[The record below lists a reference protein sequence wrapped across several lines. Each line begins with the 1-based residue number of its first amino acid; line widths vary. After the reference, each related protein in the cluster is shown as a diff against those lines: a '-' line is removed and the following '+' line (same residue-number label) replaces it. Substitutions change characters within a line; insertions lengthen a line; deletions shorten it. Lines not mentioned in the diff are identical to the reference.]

1 MVFLN
6 MPHKRFFIETF
17 GCQMN
22 VHDSEKISGVLC
34 REGYSPA
41 DSPGDSDLII
51 FNTCSIR
58 QKAEQKFFS
67 ELGRI
72 RKLKKKNPALRIAV
86 AGCIAQQQGK
96 KIFRRAPYVDLV
108 FGPQNIHL
116 LKELLK
122 SGTASVATQDNP
134 DVAGVDLPMK
144 RGGGSRAWV
153 SIMYGCNNFCSYC
166 VVPYTRGRERSRPS
180 ENILLEIGGL
190 ADQGYKEVTLL
201 GQNVNS
207 YRSDLD
213 FPGLLE
219 KIDAIPGVERIRF
232 VTSHPRDLS
241 ERLILAVQRLAKVC
255 EHMHLPLQSGSN
267 RILGLMNRGY
277 SYEEYLSKLR
287 ILRHAVPE
295 ISITTDII
303 TGFPGETDEDHRK
316 TIGALKEME
325 FDGIFAFKYSPRGGT
340 KAAAMEGQVADEV
353 KSRRIGEILDV
364 QDSITLPI
372 NKKLEASHREI
383 LVEGFSETDRKML
396 SGRTRSN
403 KVVNFK
409 GQDICIGSIVT
420 VRIVKARKH
429 SLDGELA

>member
-1 MVFLN
+1 

-41 DSPGDSDLII
+41 QSPGDSDLII

-72 RKLKKKNPALRIAV
+72 RMLKKENPRLRIAV

-96 KIFRRAPYVDLV
+96 KIFRRAPYVDFV

-116 LKELLK
+116 LNELLNT
-122 SGTASVATQDNP
+122 GAASVATEDNP
-134 DVAGVDLPMK
+134 DVAGVDLPVT

-180 ENILLEIGGL
+180 ENILLEIGEL
-190 ADQGYKEVTLL
+190 AAQGYKEVTLL

-241 ERLILAVQRLAKVC
+241 ERLISAVQRLDKVC

-277 SYEEYLSKLR
+277 SYEEYVSKVR
-287 ILRHAVPE
+287 ILKHTVPV

-316 TIGALKEME
+316 TIGALKEIE

-353 KSRRIGEILDV
+353 KSRRIGEILDI
-364 QDSITLPI
+364 QDGITLPI
-372 NKKLEASHREI
+372 NKKLEATHREI
-383 LVEGFSETDRKML
+383 LVEGFSGTDRKML

-403 KVVNFK
+403 KIVNFK
-409 GQDICIGSIVT
+409 GQDFCIGSIVT